1 MRIITER
8 NAQLIE
14 EVMQR
19 EITELK
25 NGGCKSLR
33 VQNKIRLMQMALSE
47 LQTNKISKNG
57 RIKNQQ
63 SNGG

>member
-14 EVMQR
+14 EVMQG

-25 NGGCKSLR
+25 NGGSKSLR

-47 LQTNKISKNG
+47 LQTHKVSKNG
-57 RIKNQQ
+57 RSKKQ
-63 SNGG
+63 

>member
-14 EVMQR
+14 EVMQG

-33 VQNKIRLMQMALSE
+33 VQNKIRLMQIALSE

-57 RIKNQQ
+57 RSKKQ
-63 SNGG
+63 

>member
-14 EVMQR
+14 EVMQG

-25 NGGCKSLR
+25 NGGSKSLR

-57 RIKNQQ
+57 RSKKQ
-63 SNGG
+63 

>member
-14 EVMQR
+14 EVMQS

-57 RIKNQQ
+57 RSKKQ
-63 SNGG
+63 

>member
-14 EVMQR
+14 VVMQG

-25 NGGCKSLR
+25 NGGSKSLR

-47 LQTNKISKNG
+47 LQTNKVSKNG
-57 RIKNQQ
+57 RSKK
-63 SNGG
+63 

>member
-14 EVMQR
+14 EVMQG

-25 NGGCKSLR
+25 NGGSKSLR

-47 LQTNKISKNG
+47 LQTNRINKNG
-57 RIKNQQ
+57 RAKN
-63 SNGG
+63 

>member
-14 EVMQR
+14 EVMQG

-25 NGGCKSLR
+25 NGGSKSLR

-47 LQTNKISKNG
+47 LQTNKVSKNG
-57 RIKNQQ
+57 RIKNKQ
-63 SNGG
+63 SNGD

>member
-14 EVMQR
+14 EVMQE

-25 NGGCKSLR
+25 TEVLR
-33 VQNKIRLMQMALSE
+33 AYEYK
-47 LQTNKISKNG
+47 TK
-57 RIKNQQ
+57 
-63 SNGG
+63 

>member
-14 EVMQR
+14 EVMQE

-25 NGGCKSLR
+25 NGGSKSLR

-47 LQTNKISKNG
+47 LQTNKVSKNG
-57 RIKNQQ
+57 RSKK
-63 SNGG
+63 

>member
-14 EVMQR
+14 EVMQG

-25 NGGCKSLR
+25 NGGSKSLR

-47 LQTNKISKNG
+47 LQTNKINKNG
-57 RIKNQQ
+57 RVKN
-63 SNGG
+63 

>member
-14 EVMQR
+14 EVMQG
-19 EITELK
+19 EIMELK
-25 NGGCKSLR
+25 NGGSKSLR

-47 LQTNKISKNG
+47 LQTNKVSKNG
-57 RIKNQQ
+57 RIKN
-63 SNGG
+63 

>member
-14 EVMQR
+14 EVMQG

-25 NGGCKSLR
+25 NGGSKSLR

-47 LQTNKISKNG
+47 LQTKKVSKNG
-57 RIKNQQ
+57 RSKK
-63 SNGG
+63 

>member
-14 EVMQR
+14 EVMQG
-19 EITELK
+19 EITKLK
-25 NGGCKSLR
+25 NGGLKSLR

-47 LQTNKISKNG
+47 LQTNKVSKNG
-57 RIKNQQ
+57 RSKKK
-63 SNGG
+63 

>member
-14 EVMQR
+14 EVIR
-19 EITELK
+19 GEITELK
-25 NGGCKSLR
+25 NGGSKSLR

-47 LQTNKISKNG
+47 LQTNKIKKNG
-57 RIKNQQ
+57 RAKN
-63 SNGG
+63 

>member
-14 EVMQR
+14 EVMQV

-25 NGGCKSLR
+25 NGGSKSLR

-47 LQTNKISKNG
+47 LQSNKISKNG
-57 RIKNQQ
+57 RSKNE
-63 SNGG
+63 